1 VSIDDLNKKKTKKEE
16 KAQMRME
23 KKLMY
28 DKLREEKET
37 EKVKVNENQKKE
49 ISLSSYDRDNIDTFL
64 NHHQKDHF
72 DMLFTD

>member
-28 DKLREEKET
+28 DKLRKEKET